1 MNEKKTQ
8 KVDKKKYANE
18 RQYFT
23 LRKNDLASLVAQG
36 DERAQKEVERRLKKR
51 AKKIKVKKKV

>member
-8 KVDKKKYANE
+8 KVDKKKYAKE

-23 LRKNDLASLVAQG
+23 LRKNDLATLVAQG
-36 DERAQKEVERRLKKR
+36 DERAQKEVE
-51 AKKIKVKKKV
+51 

>member
-8 KVDKKKYANE
+8 KVDKKKYAKE

>member
-8 KVDKKKYANE
+8 KVDKKKYVKE

-23 LRKNDLASLVAQG
+23 LRKDDLATLVAKG
-36 DERAQKEVERRLKKR
+36 DERATKEVERRLKKR
-51 AKKIKVKKKV
+51 AKKVKAKKKV